1 MIEPIADMP
10 PGTIGFKAEGDVSAE
25 NLKDVALEPLR
36 AAVEAGEPLRIL
48 TVVGHLHEEPRAI
61 WASLKADAEFGFLHR
76 DSWKRTAVVSDLG
89 WAKRLSKLFGWAVPG
104 KFKVFDG
111 DQLEAAKAWLVEEG

>member
-1 MIEPIADMP
+1 MIEPIPDMP

-25 NLKDVALEPLR
+25 NLKEAALEPLR
-36 AAVEAGEPLRIL
+36 AAVDAGEQLRIL
-48 TVVGHLHEEPRAI
+48 TVVGELHEEPRAI

-76 DSWKRTAVVSDLG
+76 DAWKRTAVVSDVG

-104 KFKVFDG
+104 DFKVFGEED
-111 DQLEAAKAWLVEEG
+111 LEVAKAWLAEEG